1 MKSLHSIFVSTLL
14 LLGSQAAFGL
24 KTELVNVSYDPTREL
39 FEKINP
45 AFIEQ
50 WESQGNQDLTIQ
62 QLHGSSGQQSQA
74 VVDGLKADVVTL
86 ALAPD
91 IDLLV
96 KNELVDPS
104 WQQRLPFNAA
114 PYTSTVVF
122 LVRSGNPKA
131 IKDWSDLVRSDI
143 GVITPNPKTSG
154 GARWNYLAAWGYA
167 LQNGGDQDK
176 AREFVKQ
183 LFERVVVLDSGARGS
198 TQSFAEKNLGDV
210 LVTWENEAYQSQKT
224 YAEKGFEIVVPSVS
238 ILAEP
243 VVSVVD
249 RVVDEKG
256 TRAAA
261 EAYLNFLYTDAAQE
275 IIAQSF
281 YRPRNQEIA
290 KRYENILKP
299 VELFTLEGT
308 FGGWSLVEKAHFA
321 DGAIF
326 DQILSEAQ

>member
-143 GVITPNPKTSG
+143 GVITPNPKT
-154 GARWNYLAAWGYA
+154 
-167 LQNGGDQDK
+167 
-176 AREFVKQ
+176 
-183 LFERVVVLDSGARGS
+183 
-198 TQSFAEKNLGDV
+198 
-210 LVTWENEAYQSQKT
+210 
-224 YAEKGFEIVVPSVS
+224 
-238 ILAEP
+238 
-243 VVSVVD
+243 
-249 RVVDEKG
+249 
-256 TRAAA
+256 
-261 EAYLNFLYTDAAQE
+261 
-275 IIAQSF
+275 
-281 YRPRNQEIA
+281 
-290 KRYENILKP
+290 
-299 VELFTLEGT
+299 
-308 FGGWSLVEKAHFA
+308 
-321 DGAIF
+321 
-326 DQILSEAQ
+326 